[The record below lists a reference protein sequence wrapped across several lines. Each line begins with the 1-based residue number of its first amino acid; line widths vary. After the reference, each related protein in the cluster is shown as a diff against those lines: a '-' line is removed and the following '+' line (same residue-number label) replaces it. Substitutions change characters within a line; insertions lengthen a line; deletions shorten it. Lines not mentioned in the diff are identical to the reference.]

1 MAAVSDTD
9 ADKQTTAQFHQ
20 FVDLPAEMRIKIIQ
34 EFIHTLREERRSR
47 PRLAGPLPFGK
58 FALFAV
64 IHSEWQHEFEA
75 QQELF
80 GSLCLSTDDLPA
92 FRTMLNQ
99 QRSRFLSEVGLRVFI
114 DDKVISFSGQFS
126 AVVSRAS
133 DFIVNSVATILKIV
147 EDTTRTASQTA
158 KAKLGFYTQIMTP
171 GDLGLGYPRFRQDS
185 SQPNGIDCDFSL
197 LPLTQATRKLS
208 QRKVPYFQLQALSY
222 PRLLSLSPSSM
233 LSLASRMPNLEEAD
247 IGILSRASLS
257 GISGRFNIID
267 PKCL

>member
-1 MAAVSDTD
+1 MAAASDAD
-9 ADKQTTAQFHQ
+9 ADKQTPAQFHQ
-20 FVDLPAEMRIKIIQ
+20 FVDLPAELKIKIIQ
-34 EFIHTLREERRSR
+34 EFIANLREQRRSR
-47 PRLAGPLPFGK
+47 PRRDGPLPFGK

-114 DDKVISFSGQFS
+114 DDKVISFSGPIS

-133 DFIVNSVATILKIV
+133 DFIINSVAAILKIV
-147 EDTTRTASQTA
+147 EHATRTASQTA

-171 GDLGLGYPRFRQDS
+171 YGLGLGHPRFRQAS

-208 QRKVPYFQLQALSY
+208 QRKVPYFQWQDLRY
-222 PRLLSLSPSSM
+222 PRMLHLSPSSM

-247 IGILSRASLS
+247 IGISSKSSISA
-257 GISGRFNIID
+257 ISGRSNITD